1 MAKVLFHIDLNAFYA
16 SAEEIR
22 HPEFK
27 DKPLA
32 IGMGTRRGV
41 ISTCN
46 YIAREYGVHSAMPT
60 KQAQSLCP
68 DLIILPADP
77 EYYRQLSNQF
87 FAYLR
92 QYTGKLE
99 VLSIDE
105 CFLDVSEVITQF
117 PRPLDLAVSI
127 QRGVLDTL
135 GLKCSIGVGPTR
147 FLAKMASDM
156 YKPMGISVLRKR
168 DIPTKLYPLPIEACF
183 GIGKKTIP
191 RLKEKNIH
199 TIGDLIDPAH
209 QKAARAILQNRYL
222 EVEQNIT
229 GYSSAELVY
238 STTRKS
244 FSHSRTYASNLYTF
258 EEVTEQLSVLTRQL
272 CASMAK
278 QHQQGSTLSLTFRDG
293 DFHNS
298 VHSMRLPY
306 PSHDYFVLYEAVY
319 ALASRYFEPVGYR
332 LLGLSVGSLLNEEQI
347 LLQPTLF
354 ESIKPTSDHVIASLN
369 KQGANLM
376 KLSDLLAKQEDQ
388 TKPEKEKVS
397 SSHLEKIEEVAPLK
411 EEASFS
417 SDFSLKLEK
426 EESL

>member
-32 IGMGTRRGV
+32 IGMGSTYGV

-46 YIAREYGVHSAMPT
+46 YLARDYGVHSAMPS
-60 KQAQSLCP
+60 KQAKALCP
-68 DLIILPADP
+68 QLVILPADL
-77 EYYRQLSNQF
+77 EYYRKLSNQF

-105 CFLDVSEVITQF
+105 CFLDVSEVISQF

-127 QRGVLDTL
+127 QRGLLDTL

-183 GIGKKTIP
+183 GIGKKTIL
-191 RLKEKNIH
+191 RLKEKHIH
-199 TIGDLIDPAH
+199 TIGDLIDEGHA
-209 QKAARAILQNRYL
+209 KDARSILQNRYL

-229 GYSSAELVY
+229 GHSSAELIY

-244 FSHSRTYASNLYTF
+244 FSHSRTYSSNLYTF
-258 EEVTEQLSVLTRQL
+258 EEVTEQLSLLTRQL
-272 CASMAK
+272 SASMAQK
-278 QHQQGSTLSLTFRDG
+278 HQQGAMVSLTFRDG
-293 DFHNS
+293 NFQNS

-306 PSHDYFVLYEAVY
+306 PSNDYFVLYEALY

-332 LLGLSVGSLLNEEQI
+332 LLGISVGSLLNEEQI

-354 ESIKPTSDHVIASLN
+354 EDIQNTSNQLIASLN

-376 KLSDLLAKQEDQ
+376 KLSDLLTQQESQ
-388 TKPEKEKVS
+388 EQLSKTVPFK
-397 SSHLEKIEEVAPLK
+397 
-411 EEASFS
+411 
-417 SDFSLKLEK
+417 EK
-426 EESL
+426 EEI

>member
-32 IGMGTRRGV
+32 IGMGTARGV
-41 ISTCN
+41 LSTCN
-46 YIAREYGVHSAMPT
+46 YIAREYGIHAAMPT
-60 KQAQSLCP
+60 KQAKSLCP
-68 DLIILPADP
+68 ELVILPADM

-92 QYTGKLE
+92 QYSGKLE

-105 CFLDVSEVITQF
+105 CFLDVSEVISHF

-135 GLKCSIGVGPTR
+135 GLKCSIGVAPTR

-168 DIPTKLYPLPIEACF
+168 DIPTKLYPLPIESCF

-199 TIGDLIDPAH
+199 TIGDLVDEAH
-209 QKAARAILQNRYL
+209 RKEARAILQNRYL

-229 GYSSAELVY
+229 GHSSAELIY

-244 FSHSRTYASNLYTF
+244 FSHSRTYSVDLSTF
-258 EEVTEQLSVLTRQL
+258 EEVTEQLAILTRQL
-272 CASMAK
+272 AHSMAQK
-278 QHQQGSTLSLTFRDG
+278 HQQGSTLSLTFRDCH
-293 DFHNS
+293 FQNS

-306 PSHDYFVLYEAVY
+306 PSNDYFVLYEAVY

-332 LLGLSVGSLLNEEQI
+332 LLGISVGSLVNEEQI
-347 LLQPTLF
+347 VLQPTLF
-354 ESIKPTSDHVIASLN
+354 ESIKPTSEDVIASLN

-376 KLSDLLAKQEDQ
+376 KLSDLLVQKENEE
-388 TKPEKEKVS
+388 PENLSSLLLREKEKS
-397 SSHLEKIEEVAPLK
+397 
-411 EEASFS
+411 
-417 SDFSLKLEK
+417 
-426 EESL
+426 